1 MIEIQR
7 AATRLVGCLLLL
19 ILCAPVLAQP
29 PGQGQDPDWPCP
41 QVLVPEVS
49 AAVVWAG
56 PPVEGLDWRGDAEVA
71 ALVRRV
77 SDAGTAQEEAE
88 RAVSGF
94 AGAQTGGQKDA
105 RLTLLFA
112 GVLEF
117 LNKDRAHLID
127 GIKRYSRDQAHRAEV
142 IGQEID
148 ALVRLEQ
155 DGSEMSAAKA
165 AELRKRMAVEERVF
179 DARERSIRFLC
190 RRPVAVEERLGRLA
204 RMIAGQM
211 DG

>member
-1 MIEIQR
+1 MNEIQR
-7 AATRLVGCLLLL
+7 AASRLVGCLLLSMP
-19 ILCAPVLAQP
+19 CASVLAQP
-29 PGQGQDPDWPCP
+29 PGQGQDPDWPCA

-56 PPVEGLDWRGDAEVA
+56 PPVEGLDWRADPEVA
-71 ALVRRV
+71 ALVEQI
-77 SDAGTAQEEAE
+77 SDADTDLEEAE
-88 RAVSGF
+88 RAVARF
-94 AGAQTGGQKDA
+94 AEAQTGGQKDA

-112 GVLEF
+112 GVLES

-127 GIKRYSRDQAHRAEV
+127 GIKRYSRDQAHRAEL

-148 ALVRLEQ
+148 DLVRLEQ
-155 DGSEMSAAKA
+155 DGSEEAAAEA

-179 DARERSIRFLC
+179 DARERSIQFLC
-190 RRPVAVEERLGRLA
+190 QRPVAVEERLGTLA
-204 RMIAGQM
+204 RAIAAQM